1 MSKDWQKKALEL
13 RDEGYTNRAIGRK
26 LGKDESVVRRYFKRL
41 GEFMMK
47 MLGVNV
53 TIV

>member
-13 RDEGYTNRAIGRK
+13 QRRKAILIGAIGRK

-41 GEFMMK
+41 GEFYE
-47 MLGVNV
+47 
-53 TIV
+53 